1 MPARLEEVH
10 HARQEGVVFELL
22 QAPTRMLGDERGWVA
37 GLELRR
43 MALGEPDASGRRRP
57 EPIPGSERI
66 LEADTVIVA
75 IGNEPNPL
83 VPRATSQLRVTRA
96 GNIVVDAAT
105 QRTSVEGVFAGGDI
119 VLGAA
124 TVILAMGE
132 GRRAAQA
139 IAKYLADADW
149 TGAPEPPRQGPAETA
164 ASEHPPEHSLEK
176 TGASRRLAEAE
187 GPSRRI
193 ESCSI

>member
-1 MPARLEEVH
+1 
-10 HARQEGVVFELL
+10 
-22 QAPTRMLGDERGWVA
+22 
-37 GLELRR
+37 
-43 MALGEPDASGRRRP
+43 
-57 EPIPGSERI
+57 
-66 LEADTVIVA
+66 
-75 IGNEPNPL
+75 
-83 VPRATSQLRVTRA
+83 VTRA

-149 TGAPEPPRQGPAETA
+149 TGAPEPAPQGPVEPA
-164 ASEHPPEHSLEK
+164 ASEQPSQQSIEK
-176 TGASRRLAEAE
+176 TGASRRLAETE
-187 GPSRRI
+187 GPSRRV
-193 ESCSI
+193 EPCSI